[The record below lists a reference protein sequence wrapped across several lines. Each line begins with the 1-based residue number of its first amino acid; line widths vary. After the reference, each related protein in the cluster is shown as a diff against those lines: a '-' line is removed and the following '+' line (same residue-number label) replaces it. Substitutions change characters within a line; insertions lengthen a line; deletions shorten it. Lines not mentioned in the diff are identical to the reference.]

1 MRIKTY
7 VTDKKKNIKIPTW
20 FFECFF
26 ITLSL
31 FCCIVGFLK
40 LVETVGNKNGY
51 SFGFLYLSIG
61 LIALELSKIDNGLL
75 KDKLLM
81 LNKESGKS
89 TRINFE
95 EYKLLGELQIAEL
108 TREIAKLEENRKQL
122 ENNKKKLVLE
132 SLEEKMEDIV

>member
-1 MRIKTY
+1 M
-7 VTDKKKNIKIPTW
+7 
-20 FFECFF
+20 
-26 ITLSL
+26 
-31 FCCIVGFLK
+31 
-40 LVETVGNKNGY
+40 ETVGNKNGY

-61 LIALELSKIDNGLL
+61 PIALELSKIDNGLL